1 MRFVAIPAIIL
12 LAHVTVASAA
22 DTLDVKEG
30 LWESTSTM
38 TIQGLQIPPALLQN
52 LPEAQRAQIERFDG
66 QPHVDQACV
75 TQKDIAAGFTRF
87 DKQSA
92 CTRNTL
98 AATPRSYAANI
109 TCTGLLAGAGT
120 LQVQAPSSSRVQGT
134 AALQGMLGNM
144 TMTLDA
150 RWVSAS
156 CGALKK

>member
-1 MRFVAIPAIIL
+1 MRLIAATALAL
-12 LAHVTVASAA
+12 LGYAAAASAA

-52 LPEAQRAQIERFDG
+52 LPEEQRAQIERFDG
-66 QPHVDQACV
+66 RPHLDHACV

-98 AATPRSYAANI
+98 AATPRNYAANI
-109 TCTGLLAGAGT
+109 TCTGLLAGTGT
-120 LQVQAPSSSRVQGT
+120 LQVQAPSPSRVQGS

-150 RWVSAS
+150 RWISAS

>member
-1 MRFVAIPAIIL
+1 MRMIATISL
-12 LAHVTVASAA
+12 LLVHATVASAA

-38 TIQGLQIPPALLQN
+38 TLEGFQIPPALLQS
-52 LPEAQRAQIERFDG
+52 LPEEQRAQIERFDG
-66 QPHVDQACV
+66 RPHMDHACV

-92 CTRNTL
+92 CTRSTL
-98 AATPRSYAANI
+98 TATPRSYAANI
-109 TCTGLLAGAGT
+109 TCAGLLAGTGS
-120 LQVQAPSSSRVQGT
+120 LSVQAPSAARVQGT

-150 RWVSAS
+150 RWISAS
-156 CGALKK
+156 CGALQK